1 MMGANPQRKMKMG
14 LMTDLEI
21 TIQKI
26 GMIDLQAPGS
36 IPSRL
41 M

>member
-1 MMGANPQRKMKMG
+1 MMGVNPQTKMKMG
-14 LMTDLEI
+14 LMTNLQI

-26 GMIDLQAPGS
+26 GMIELQAPGS